1 VGRPGTP
8 TRVRRDASSGA
19 TDTRQALIQAAID
32 SLRADGYGGAS
43 ARTIAA
49 RAGCNQGL
57 VFYHFGSVANLL
69 LAALDEVSARRLKQY
84 QAALDGVESPEEL
97 VGVAAAI
104 FREDLD
110 EGYVT
115 VLAEMIAGASST
127 PGLGPEVAKR
137 IKPWRAFATR
147 AISEVLADTAFD
159 GVVPGEN
166 LGHAVVALYL
176 GLELLAHL
184 DGDRKPAAALF
195 DRAAKLAP
203 LVAVLT
209 SRGGGR

>member
-1 VGRPGTP
+1 
-8 TRVRRDASSGA
+8 
-19 TDTRQALIQAAID
+19 
-32 SLRADGYGGAS
+32 
-43 ARTIAA
+43 
-49 RAGCNQGL
+49 
-57 VFYHFGSVANLL
+57 
-69 LAALDEVSARRLKQY
+69 
-84 QAALDGVESPEEL
+84 
-97 VGVAAAI
+97 
-104 FREDLD
+104 
-110 EGYVT
+110 
-115 VLAEMIAGASST
+115 
-127 PGLGPEVAKR
+127 VAKR

-209 SRGGGR
+209 SGRGGR

>member
-19 TDTRQALIQAAID
+19 TDTRQALIRAAVD
-32 SLRADGYGGAS
+32 SLREDGYGGAS

-84 QAALDGVESPEEL
+84 QAALDGVASPEEL

-104 FREDLD
+104 FREDLG

-147 AISEVLADTAFD
+147 AISEALADTGFD
-159 GVVPGEN
+159 KVVPGEN

-195 DRAAKLAP
+195 DRAARLAP
-203 LVAVLT
+203 LVAALT
-209 SRGGGR
+209 SGGGGR